1 MMNTIANVSDVE
13 KINITTLLIPYYVV
27 VIVLYCILSE
37 ASGGPYT
44 HPQVRPMSNNRRP
57 TADDADGDDDDSI
70 FGNPFMNANFVHTLS
85 IQDRNAKVLIMEGN
99 KSH

>member
-1 MMNTIANVSDVE
+1 M
-13 KINITTLLIPYYVV
+13 
-27 VIVLYCILSE
+27 
-37 ASGGPYT
+37 
-44 HPQVRPMSNNRRP
+44 RPISNNRRP